1 MNNPAPATAL
11 RTALAALLLFLAV
24 LLAYQPAFPG
34 CFIWDDDSQL
44 LENALIHDPDG
55 LRRIWFSTEPL
66 EYYPLYYTSLRLQWH
81 WFGPHPAGYLSVN
94 LALHG
99 LNAILLMFLL
109 RRLRGP
115 IPLLAAA
122 LFALHPVN
130 VFSVAWINQ
139 HKTVLSTTFYLAS
152 LLCFARSARQSS
164 ADRAAELQP
173 TPFACSSG
181 APPPEDLPG
190 QASGWLALAFVFFVT
205 GLLTKPTLILL
216 PVFMALAGSLIYRRR
231 GWTLWAPLAP
241 FFALALAAGLL
252 RVVWH
257 PPPLA
262 DALEP
267 PRIDGWGAHL
277 IVPGRAV
284 WFYLTRLLWPRGLM
298 IVYPKWA
305 LSSAAAISYLP
316 SLLGLA
322 ALVVLWRTRNRWPAG
337 FLGYSFF
344 LLGLFPVLGFF
355 DNQYFT
361 FSYVANHWLY
371 APMMGMAAL
380 AAILIGSGH
389 SSRTAWARYFI
400 TLLLLLGLLLL
411 ARGEASR
418 FRDPFDYYERGVAEN
433 PDNVVAHQNLA
444 NLYREAGHPD
454 QALPHY
460 LEAVRI
466 HPTFWKARNDAAAM
480 LIETGAFPEAMEQ
493 LQASLKIFPENPE
506 AHFRL
511 GTLLGQLGQN
521 EAAIRHLQEAVGLN
535 PADPVAFGNLG
546 IAYFNVGRLDM
557 AEACFREALQLKP
570 DYDAARR
577 NLGLVLQQQAPSQTR

>member
-1 MNNPAPATAL
+1 MRFL
-11 RTALAALLLFLAV
+11 LAGLLLLLAIAV
-24 LLAYQPAFPG
+24 AYQPAFPG

-44 LENALIHDPDG
+44 LENALNHDPDG

-66 EYYPLYYTSLRLQWH
+66 EYYPLYYTSLRVQWR

-109 RRLRGP
+109 RRRRGP

-122 LFALHPVN
+122 LFALHPAN

-139 HKTVLSTTFYLAS
+139 HKTVLSTFFYL
-152 LLCFARSARQSS
+152 LSALGF
-164 ADRAAELQP
+164 DLV
-173 TPFACSSG
+173 CYG
-181 APPPEDLPG
+181 APQQNG
-190 QASGWLALAFVFFVT
+190 VRRLAGYSVALFFFIA
-205 GLLTKPTLILL
+205 GLLAKPALILL
-216 PVFMALAGSLIYRRR
+216 PIFFFMAGRLIHQRPARSL
-231 GWTLWAPLAP
+231 WVPLAP

-267 PRIDGWGAHL
+267 PRIEGWGAHL

-316 SLLGLA
+316 SLLVLV
-322 ALVVLWRTRNRWPAG
+322 ALVVLWRTRRRWPAG
-337 FLGYSFF
+337 FLGGSFF
-344 LLGLFPVLGFF
+344 LLGVFPVLGFF

-371 APMMGMAAL
+371 APMMGLAVP

-389 SSRTAWARYFI
+389 SFRTVWARYSI

-411 ARGEASR
+411 ARGESSR
-418 FRDPFDYYERGVAEN
+418 FRDPVYYYERGVAEN

-444 NLYREAGHPD
+444 NLYREAGRPD

-546 IAYFNVGRLDM
+546 IAYFKVGRLDM

-577 NLGLVLQQQAPSQTR
+577 NLGLVLQQQVPSQTR